1 VVRTAPWES
10 RAAPEEVGCVA
21 RVPARRGREKWRP
34 PLEPLERWSEWDWHR
49 LEQDC
54 GIRKRD
60 AVLREEMREA
70 VHVYSVLIRDAARVS
85 AEEMRAEAAKLA
97 LAMQYVADHVSQ
109 VVFSEIGRT
118 IGCLGALL
126 VLLVPEVVAGR
137 VTGGDLVLEPDELAL
152 LHKRAQWFAVHYR
165 QHSGQRPDVALIEF
179 VRRLRMSI
187 EKRCGPKSAT
197 LSVYMNVSES
207 DSIRA
212 SYGGRLLKVVQ
223 RLQPALPRT
232 PDSIAECSESELKA
246 RLDRARNHVQPERAA
261 GHP

>member
-1 VVRTAPWES
+1 
-10 RAAPEEVGCVA
+10 VA
-21 RVPARRGREKWRP
+21 RVPARRGREKSQP
-34 PLEPLERWSEWDWHR
+34 PLKPLERWSEWDWHR

-60 AVLREEMREA
+60 AVLREEIREA
-70 VHVYSVLIRDAARVS
+70 VHLYSVLIRDAPRVS

-97 LAMQYVADHVSQ
+97 RAVQYVADHVSD
-109 VVFSEIGRT
+109 VVFSEIGRM

-137 VTGGDLVLEPDELAL
+137 MTGGDLVLEPDELAL
-152 LHKRAQWFAVHYR
+152 LAERARWFAVHYR
-165 QHSGQRPDVALIEF
+165 QGGGQRPDVALIEF

-197 LSVYMNVSES
+197 LSVRPNLSAS
-207 DSIRA
+207 DSVRVWY
-212 SYGGRLLKVVQ
+212 SGRLLKVVQ

-232 PDSIAECSESELKA
+232 AGSIAECSESQLEP
-246 RLDRARNHVQPERAA
+246 RLDRARSHLHLERAA